1 MSFEKTQKNV
11 ETPRLRAVGA
21 GFVAMDV
28 VEGLD
33 STFASVGGTCG
44 NVIALLSWL
53 SWDSFSVAR
62 LGVDE
67 PGDFVLQD
75 LKFDGVKTDYI
86 PQEQSVSTPVV
97 VQKFKVDS
105 EGHRSHRYVLT
116 CPDCGGWLPRFR
128 PTTIRQIQPI
138 IDAGIVPEVFF
149 FDRVSPSA
157 LKLASWVREHGGL
170 VVFEPSSI
178 GDENQFRKATDICHV
193 LKFAEDRLGHIDD
206 IRNLSGPN
214 LIIQT
219 LGSHGL
225 EFRFGSSWFELS
237 AFEAPYFLDAAGSGD
252 WCTAVLISELG
263 AKRILASEQW
273 TPEVLAASLNKGQ
286 AAAALNC
293 GFEGAR
299 GAMHATNK
307 SRFLAAIDN
316 LTEGK
321 KISIERLAE
330 NKPEPRVSLCSLCK
344 IPPAHEDE
352 RAESA

>member
-1 MSFEKTQKNV
+1 MTVENDQGIAKTS
-11 ETPRLRAVGA
+11 RLRALGA

-28 VEGLD
+28 VEGLET
-33 STFASVGGTCG
+33 TFASAGGTCG
-44 NVIALLSWL
+44 NVMALLSWL
-53 SWDSFSVAR
+53 GWDSFPVAR
-62 LGVDE
+62 LGLDE
-67 PGDFVLQD
+67 PGDFVIQD
-75 LKFDGVKTDYI
+75 LEFDGVKTDFVT
-86 PQEQSVSTPVV
+86 QEKSVSTPVV

-128 PTTIRQIQPI
+128 PTTIRQVQPI
-138 IDAGIVPEVFF
+138 IDASAVPDVFF
-149 FDRVSPSA
+149 FDRISPSA

-178 GDENQFRKATDICHV
+178 GDENQFRKATGICHI

-225 EFRFGSSWFELS
+225 EFRFGHTWFELN
-237 AFEAPYFLDAAGSGD
+237 AFEAPHFLDAAGSGD
-252 WCTAVLISELG
+252 WCTAVLVSELG
-263 AKRILASEQW
+263 KKGVLNPEQW

-286 AAAALNC
+286 AASSLNC

-299 GAMHATNK
+299 GAMHATDK
-307 SRFLAAIDN
+307 RRFLAAISN
-316 LTEGK
+316 LADGQE
-321 KISIERLAE
+321 ISIERLTE
-330 NKPEPRVSLCSLCK
+330 NKPEPRVKLCSLCK
-344 IPPAHEDE
+344 VPEFDKGEKAKT
-352 RAESA
+352 A